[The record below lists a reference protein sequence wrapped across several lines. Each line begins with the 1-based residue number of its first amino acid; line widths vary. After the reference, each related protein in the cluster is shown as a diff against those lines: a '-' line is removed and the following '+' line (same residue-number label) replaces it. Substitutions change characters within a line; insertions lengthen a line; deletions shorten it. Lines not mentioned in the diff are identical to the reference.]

1 MKKTLLSLCFIAA
14 SISSAS
20 AATLIADNYDSGLT
34 LADGTTALANGRV
47 RFGIFTISDSAII
60 ANANDVSFLDT
71 NFRAVVD
78 YSGSISAFSTP
89 GFFDA
94 GTFGA
99 SGIYAGG
106 STAYGGTTYDLSS
119 GTTSNV
125 ANDIAGSNIYM
136 WVLNN
141 ATLGSATQQAI
152 FASNFTW
159 ADTDLQPDNNSSYS
173 TAAANN
179 TALFGTLGTGADIG
193 SGANSH
199 SLATIG
205 AVPEPSRA
213 LLGLIGLSSL
223 LFRRRRA

>member
-20 AATLIADNYDSGLT
+20 AAALIADNYDSGLT
-34 LADGTTALANGRV
+34 LANGTTALANGRI

-60 ANANDVSFLDT
+60 ANASNVSFLDT

-78 YSGSISAFSTP
+78 YSGSINVGGTA
-89 GFFDA
+89 GFFDSS
-94 GTFGA
+94 TFGSSA
-99 SGIYAGG
+99 TYAGG
-106 STAYGGTTYDLSS
+106 STTYGGTTYDLSS
-119 GTTSNV
+119 GATTNV

-152 FASNFTW
+152 FSSTYSW
-159 ADTDLQPDNNSSYS
+159 ADTDLTPDNNSSYGTLAS
-173 TAAANN
+173 AN
-179 TALFGTLGTGADIG
+179 TALIGSLGTGTDIG
-193 SGANSH
+193 AAANSH
-199 SLATIG
+199 SLATI
-205 AVPEPSRA
+205 AAIPEPSRA